1 MKTSAIFAAIF
12 LFFSNSAWSQTSSS
26 ATTRTDLDICID
38 RETNKYISDNNKDG
52 KFTSLDQLI
61 QTEKLRIQAS
71 LKAKCVLE
79 AQKTANQQTI
89 QQQQA
94 AAAKASAASGA
105 TAATAA
111 GAGAAMTAPLL
122 NALIKTLPD
131 DRQQA
136 PAQAAPAVAAAA
148 QPVASGVSPQA
159 GAPVPGA
166 GETAVG
172 GGSAAAQPATMVNG
186 SAGATASGAP
196 FASEPVGF
204 GSTTTTN
211 SRLSVGSDNTSYLT
225 NTNLSAADPNLL
237 KPIDLGLEKSAMNA
251 AAAETTQ
258 QIPPLADSSKLL
270 SSVAD
275 GGGAKAP
282 ATTITSS
289 AEAAN
294 TQLLS
299 MAESL
304 SNMKFT
310 FLGTQPTYTQTAA
323 LSDVLKAKIMSY
335 TTTTKKACA
344 ATAETTEFL
353 CIEGSSPGA
362 IAARKVM
369 DVAGPILAVINS
381 AQKACSSSAKVSKM
395 VGQGLTIAKGVCVA
409 AKLSCD
415 GACTLA
421 ASDLTVLT
429 QMSSVQMKAAIEAD
443 YTAGVAYCNGL
454 TFPPAIATCQALNV
468 TKHNTS
474 VAFVTGTVQAALTK
488 EKAPTL
494 GTTPGIAA
502 RCQSHIKDIL
512 LFAVNLAGMK
522 KAQKSAEACEK
533 QLASSGGSTITPT
546 QYCETPANVSTQFCL
561 CQKDNTTTGCP
572 GALAKTTSPGGT
584 DVGGVNIKSAG
595 GTSAFAS
602 GFRTSKPNSILN
614 KNGSSLS
621 GLGLDGGSNLNTA
634 TQAGGAVGTAD
645 PSHLEGAGA
654 QGVSSGYAGDSG
666 SNDSKSGKAIGSDKK
681 WNFGSFGSSGGSSGS
696 YGNAGISAN
705 GALSAKQMEAVKRQI
720 ASEQLAA
727 EVSSATGKSNWEKVQ
742 QRYLMNTNSFLSG
755 R

>member
-26 ATTRTDLDICID
+26 STPRTELDICID

-52 KFTSLDQLI
+52 KFTSLDQLL

-79 AQKTANQQTI
+79 AQKTANQLKI

-94 AAAKASAASGA
+94 AAAKASGASGA
-105 TAATAA
+105 TTAAAA
-111 GAGAAMTAPLL
+111 GAGATMTAPLL
-122 NALIKTLPD
+122 EAAVKAIPD
-131 DRQQA
+131 DRKPTA
-136 PAQAAPAVAAAA
+136 PAQAAPAVATAT
-148 QPVASGVSPQA
+148 QPATSGVSPQ
-159 GAPVPGA
+159 GAAAPASGA
-166 GETAVG
+166 GEAAVG
-172 GGSAAAQPATMVNG
+172 GEAAGAQPAIM
-186 SAGATASGAP
+186 ASGDSNTVTSTGA
-196 FASEPVGF
+196 ASAIPSSSNF
-204 GSTTTTN
+204 QP
-211 SRLSVGSDNTSYLT
+211 DNT
-225 NTNLSAADPNLL
+225 
-237 KPIDLGLEKSAMNA
+237 GL
-251 AAAETTQ
+251 
-258 QIPPLADSSKLL
+258 
-270 SSVAD
+270 
-275 GGGAKAP
+275 
-282 ATTITSS
+282 SS
-289 AEAAN
+289 AEAAA
-294 TQLLS
+294 QQAVAVQPVDLS
-299 MAESL
+299 
-304 SNMKFT
+304 
-310 FLGTQPTYTQTAA
+310 
-323 LSDVLKAKIMSY
+323 
-335 TTTTKKACA
+335 A
-344 ATAETTEFL
+344 ATSSLGASAEQARAVLPGVTSAASQLVGQANGGGATAPATEITGSANAMNAQLNAAVKALEEPQKFAMVSEPGASYIKTSSLITKLATEIQSYQSTAKQACVKTAEATEFL
-353 CIEGSSPGA
+353 CIEGTSPGA

-381 AQKACSSSAKVSKM
+381 AQKACSGSAKVSKM
-395 VGQGLTIAKGVCVA
+395 VSEGLTVAKGVCVA

-415 GACTLA
+415 GACLVASTKFKTILTMASTEIETALVADANFANAECSKYLTAVSACQSANNKKLIALKAQLA
-421 ASDLTVLT
+421 AIHKQL
-429 QMSSVQMKAAIEAD
+429 
-443 YTAGVAYCNGL
+443 
-454 TFPPAIATCQALNV
+454 AT
-468 TKHNTS
+468 
-474 VAFVTGTVQAALTK
+474 
-488 EKAPTL
+488 EMTL
-494 GTTPGIAA
+494 IKGTTPTIAA
-502 RCQSHIKDIL
+502 RCESHIKDIL

-561 CQKDNTTTGCP
+561 CQKDNTATGCP

-621 GLGLDGGSNLNTA
+621 GSGLDGGSNLNTA

>member
-26 ATTRTDLDICID
+26 STPRTELDICID

-52 KFTSLDQLI
+52 KFTSLDQLL

-79 AQKTANQQTI
+79 AQKTANQLKI

-94 AAAKASAASGA
+94 AAAKASGASGA
-105 TAATAA
+105 TTAAAA
-111 GAGAAMTAPLL
+111 GAGATMTAPLL
-122 NALIKTLPD
+122 EAAVKAIPD
-131 DRQQA
+131 DRKPTA
-136 PAQAAPAVAAAA
+136 PAQAAPAVATATQPAASRA
-148 QPVASGVSPQA
+148 SPQA
-159 GAPVPGA
+159 GARAPGA

-172 GGSAAAQPATMVNG
+172 GGSITTSTQGSSLGITTESGDSNTVTSTGAASAIPSSSNFQP
-186 SAGATASGAP
+186 
-196 FASEPVGF
+196 
-204 GSTTTTN
+204 
-211 SRLSVGSDNTSYLT
+211 DNT
-225 NTNLSAADPNLL
+225 
-237 KPIDLGLEKSAMNA
+237 GL
-251 AAAETTQ
+251 
-258 QIPPLADSSKLL
+258 
-270 SSVAD
+270 
-275 GGGAKAP
+275 
-282 ATTITSS
+282 SS
-289 AEAAN
+289 AEAAA
-294 TQLLS
+294 QQAVAVQPVDLS
-299 MAESL
+299 
-304 SNMKFT
+304 
-310 FLGTQPTYTQTAA
+310 
-323 LSDVLKAKIMSY
+323 
-335 TTTTKKACA
+335 A
-344 ATAETTEFL
+344 ATSSLGASAEQARAVLPGVTSAASQLVGQANGGGATAPATEITGSANAMNAQLNAAVKALEEPQKFAMVSEPGASYIKTSSLITKLATEIQSYQSTAKQACVKTAEATEFL
-353 CIEGSSPGA
+353 CIEGTSPGA

-381 AQKACSSSAKVSKM
+381 AQKACSGSAKVSKM
-395 VGQGLTIAKGVCVA
+395 VSEGLTVAKGVCVA

-415 GACTLA
+415 GACLVASSKFKTILTMASTEIETALVADANFANAECSKYLA
-421 ASDLTVLT
+421 AASACQIANNKKLIALKA
-429 QMSSVQMKAAIEAD
+429 QLAAIHKQ
-443 YTAGVAYCNGL
+443 L
-454 TFPPAIATCQALNV
+454 AT
-468 TKHNTS
+468 
-474 VAFVTGTVQAALTK
+474 
-488 EKAPTL
+488 EMTL
-494 GTTPGIAA
+494 VKGTTPGIAA

-561 CQKDNTTTGCP
+561 CQKDNTATGCP

-621 GLGLDGGSNLNTA
+621 GSGLDGGSNLNTA

-654 QGVSSGYAGDSG
+654 QGVSGGYAGDSG

>member
-12 LFFSNSAWSQTSSS
+12 LLFSNSAWSQTSSS
-26 ATTRTDLDICID
+26 TTPRTDLDICID

-94 AAAKASAASGA
+94 AAAKASGASGA
-105 TAATAA
+105 TTPAAA
-111 GAGAAMTAPLL
+111 GAGAATAPLL
-122 NALIKTLPD
+122 EAVIKTIPD
-131 DRQQA
+131 DKTQVPA
-136 PAQAAPAVAAAA
+136 AQAAPAAATAA
-148 QPVASGVSPQA
+148 QPATSGVSPQ
-159 GAPVPGA
+159 GAAAQVSGA

-204 GSTTTTN
+204 GPTTTTN
-211 SRLSVGSDNTSYLT
+211 SPLSVGSDNTSYLT
-225 NTNLSAADPNLL
+225 NTNLSADPNLL

-310 FLGTQPTYTQTAA
+310 FLGTLPAYTKTAA
-323 LSDVLKAKIMSY
+323 LSDALKAKIMSY

-429 QMSSVQMKAAIEAD
+429 QMSSVQMKAAIDAD
-443 YTAGVAYCNGL
+443 YKLGTEYCIDL
-454 TFPPAIATCQALNV
+454 IHPAAVKTCHELNF
-468 TKHNTS
+468 TKHKTS
-474 VAFVTGTVQAALTK
+474 VAFVAGTVQAALTK
-488 EKAPTL
+488 EKALTL

-533 QLASSGGSTITPT
+533 QLASSGGTTITPT

-561 CQKDNTTTGCP
+561 CQKDNTATGCP

-621 GLGLDGGSNLNTA
+621 GSGLDGGSNLNTA

-681 WNFGSFGSSGGSSGS
+681 WNFGSFGSSGGSGGS
-696 YGNAGISAN
+696 YGNAGTNAN